1 MRTKKLLFFIPVLLT
16 ALFLLLG
23 VPSSAEAAIVNGG
36 TIAKGVKLGEIDL
49 GGKTL
54 EEASQAV
61 EEYCQKLAASEFTVN
76 IYEGEDGSGQLLGS
90 YSVTLSDLGFQW
102 SAEASLKKATTFGQK
117 GRLIELYKNLQD
129 LQHEQVIL
137 PLDCSVKAENIRN
150 FVEETVA
157 ASANRTMQD
166 PKYTLEGGKLVV
178 STPGQTG
185 VEVDVAAT
193 AEAMYACFQD
203 GIPQTLSCNAVA
215 TVTKP
220 AGADKDYSNFDYTLL
235 GQCTT
240 YVNTDEDHAIRN
252 QNVSRGM
259 SLING
264 SIVMPGEK
272 FSVCDHVTPVTVE
285 NGYGLAGTFSGG
297 RVIKAL
303 GGGLCQVSTTIY
315 NAVLQAEL
323 EIVHRDPHSMVVDYI
338 PASLDALFREMFR
351 MTQEGGEQYAR

>member
-76 IYEGEDGSGQLLGS
+76 IYEGENGSGQLLGS

-137 PLDCSVKAENIRN
+137 PLDCSVKAENILN
-150 FVEETVA
+150 FVEEKVA

-166 PKYTLEGGKLVV
+166 PKYSLEGGKLIV
-178 STPGQTG
+178 STPGQMG

-203 GIPQTLSCNAVA
+203 GISMAIAWQFVLHLIGRGAVES
-215 TVTKP
+215 TFGV
-220 AGADKDYSNFDYTLL
+220 
-235 GQCTT
+235 
-240 YVNTDEDHAIRN
+240 
-252 QNVSRGM
+252 
-259 SLING
+259 
-264 SIVMPGEK
+264 
-272 FSVCDHVTPVTVE
+272 VTPFMGANILVLLAFSGVVGFVVTRVVA
-285 NGYGLAGTFSGG
+285 GLA
-297 RVIKAL
+297 
-303 GGGLCQVSTTIY
+303 
-315 NAVLQAEL
+315 
-323 EIVHRDPHSMVVDYI
+323 D
-338 PASLDALFREMFR
+338 
-351 MTQEGGEQYAR
+351 